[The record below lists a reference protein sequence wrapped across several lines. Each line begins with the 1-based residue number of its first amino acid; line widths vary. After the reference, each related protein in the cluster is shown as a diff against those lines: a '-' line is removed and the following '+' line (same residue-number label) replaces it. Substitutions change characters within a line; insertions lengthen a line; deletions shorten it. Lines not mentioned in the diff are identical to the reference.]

1 MANLLSLPFTFVIV
15 SYVFIPVFMQTR
27 VTSAYELLEA
37 RLGLGIR
44 LLGAVM
50 FLVLQLL
57 FMSMLLY
64 LAAKALS
71 IMLGLDESSIPWV
84 AFVMGLVAATYTSM
98 GGCHHR
104 RSSGTSH
111 AGRLLDSHH
120 GRDLSDGWG
129 GVASHLLAAPVG

>member
-57 FMSMLLY
+57 FMSMLL
-64 LAAKALS
+64 LPGGQGAEHHARPGRVVDT
-71 IMLGLDESSIPWV
+71 LGCLRD
-84 AFVMGLVAATYTSM
+84 G
-98 GGCHHR
+98 
-104 RSSGTSH
+104 
-111 AGRLLDSHH
+111 AGRRNLYFH
-120 GRDLSDGWG
+120 GWLSSPTLFRHFSCWQ
-129 GVASHLLAAPVG
+129 APG